1 MSRKEIVSAVFDN
14 KFMRAQT
21 LYRLKKKTFGLL
33 IQKIVDFL

>member
-21 LYRLKKKTFGLL
+21 LYRLKKKNIWTSYT
-33 IQKIVDFL
+33 KNS